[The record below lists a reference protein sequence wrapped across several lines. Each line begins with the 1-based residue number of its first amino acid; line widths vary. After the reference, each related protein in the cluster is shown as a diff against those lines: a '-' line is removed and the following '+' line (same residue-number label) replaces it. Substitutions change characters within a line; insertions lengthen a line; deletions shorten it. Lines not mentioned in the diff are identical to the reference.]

1 MASFGFVLGDI
12 MCGYCINAKFDTSS
26 LKNNQVMALSS
37 IVPSQISN
45 FELLAQ
51 KMSLLIS
58 SSKVIVIFFVS
69 KYFRFLSISSGGGG
83 WDRLPRGAAYGLIF
97 CHLWIDVLLPIPPV
111 D

>member
-83 WDRLPRGAAYGLIF
+83 VGPLAAGG
-97 CHLWIDVLLPIPPV
+97 CLWIDFLPPV